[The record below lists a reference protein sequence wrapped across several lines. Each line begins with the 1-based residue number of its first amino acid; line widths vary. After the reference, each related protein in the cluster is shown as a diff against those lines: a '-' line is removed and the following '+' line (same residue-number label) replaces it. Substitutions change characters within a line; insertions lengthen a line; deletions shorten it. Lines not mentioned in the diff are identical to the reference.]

1 MRYFSRVS
9 TLKSNLMKPIAS
21 ERYSQNWLP
30 SQDTRLVQT
39 RRLRYFTKWPS
50 WGSNRLPISTVPNLS
65 TVKIFFEYKILHD
78 FFTIQAPL
86 QTNPGLTKSGTSVN
100 PRFFFYT
107 HRRRRSTPI
116 QRAQH
121 LPFERKKNQSLIMSS
136 EDSRY
141 LQSLLTPGFIFGC
154 DIFGFS
160 EDDGPRARR
169 SERIGQDQMFR
180 TLKVMFKPVL
190 PDDVKSVEEIQAWIG
205 QTSDMI
211 LDDLKHSQKW
221 HCVGCGEHDSINIS
235 NQPNLYSK

>member
-1 MRYFSRVS
+1 
-9 TLKSNLMKPIAS
+9 
-21 ERYSQNWLP
+21 
-30 SQDTRLVQT
+30 
-39 RRLRYFTKWPS
+39 
-50 WGSNRLPISTVPNLS
+50 
-65 TVKIFFEYKILHD
+65 
-78 FFTIQAPL
+78 
-86 QTNPGLTKSGTSVN
+86 
-100 PRFFFYT
+100 
-107 HRRRRSTPI
+107 
-116 QRAQH
+116 
-121 LPFERKKNQSLIMSS
+121 MSS

-154 DIFGFS
+154 DVFGFS

-205 QTSDMI
+205 QISDMI